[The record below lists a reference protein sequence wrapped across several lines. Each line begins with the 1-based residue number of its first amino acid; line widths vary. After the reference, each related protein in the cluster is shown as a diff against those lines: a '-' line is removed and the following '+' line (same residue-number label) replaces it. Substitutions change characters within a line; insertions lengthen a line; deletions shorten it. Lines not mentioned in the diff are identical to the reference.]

1 MKNSEATIF
10 MFIASVIVG
19 ILISLN
25 INFKRVPEKYF
36 LSAQQYRDA
45 INTKNGLL
53 SDITGLREQYND
65 LNQKIIGYIYGDKSE
80 STKYQQLKDDL
91 GKNQLIVGS
100 SEVEGP
106 GIEIVLDDGSIDKNV
121 NPIIHYYDMAN
132 IINDLKAAGAEA
144 ISVNGQRIIN
154 STYIDCSGNYLLING
169 IQIAAPFY
177 IDAIG
182 NKEVLQ
188 SYMASPDSWMIM
200 LLRPDR
206 SIHNEINPSDSLKI
220 PSFNGE
226 LKSSNLK
233 EK

>member
-10 MFIASVIVG
+10 MFIASVIIG

-25 INFKRVPEKYF
+25 INFKREPGKYF
-36 LSAQQYRDA
+36 LSAAQYQDA

-53 SDITGLREQYND
+53 NDISGLRAQYND
-65 LNQKIIGYIYGDKSE
+65 LDEKLNTYIYGDKSE
-80 STKYQQLKDDL
+80 STKYQQINEELK
-91 GKNQLIVGS
+91 KNQLIVGN

-106 GIEIVLDDGSIDKNV
+106 GIEIVLGESGDARMSS
-121 NPIIHYYDMAN
+121 IIHYSDILN
-132 IINDLKAAGAEA
+132 VISDLKAAGAEA
-144 ISVNGQRIIN
+144 ISINDQRITN
-154 STYIDCSGNYLLING
+154 STYIDCSGDYLYVNG
-169 IQIAAPFY
+169 VQIPAPFY

-200 LLRPDR
+200 FRMPER
-206 SIHNEINPSDSLKI
+206 NIHSEINPSDTIKI
-220 PSFNGE
+220 PAYSGE
-226 LKSSNLK
+226 LKSSHLK